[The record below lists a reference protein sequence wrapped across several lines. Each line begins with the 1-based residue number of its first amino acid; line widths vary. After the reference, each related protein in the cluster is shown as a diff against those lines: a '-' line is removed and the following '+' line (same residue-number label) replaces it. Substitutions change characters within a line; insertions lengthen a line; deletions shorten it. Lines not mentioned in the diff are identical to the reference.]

1 MAFTK
6 QTRETGEWLDAEAI
20 EVLFFVQERITNTS
34 EHVRQEMPRP
44 SLVAVSILERATWA
58 CGVDGQRALAQMARA
73 AQAY

>member
-6 QTRETGEWLDAEAI
+6 QTREMGEWLNAEAI
-20 EVLFFVQERITNTS
+20 EVLLFVQERITNAPK
-34 EHVRQEMPRP
+34 HVRQEMPQP

>member
-20 EVLFFVQERITNTS
+20 EVLHFVQGRTANAPKY
-34 EHVRQEMPRP
+34 VRQEMPQP
-44 SLVAVSILERATWA
+44 SSVSIAILERATWF

>member
-6 QTRETGEWLDAEAI
+6 QTREMGEWLDAEAI
-20 EVLFFVQERITNTS
+20 EVLHFVQERITNAPK
-34 EHVRQEMPRP
+34 HVRQEMPQP
-44 SLVAVSILERATWA
+44 SSVVVSILERATWA